1 MDSIVFKINIGIN
14 HLYEMKLFHVQ
25 ILQLLHSICKV
36 IEDPDFKQIQNN
48 LLQTAIFRAAE
59 RGHVEFV
66 TQICRAKPDILRNM
80 TDDKDRTVLQ
90 FAAECRQ
97 EKVFSLIHGFSPLTK
112 EVILITFDKSENTI
126 LHAVGEIPTTAQNS
140 HIRGAA
146 LQMQRELQ
154 WFKVSINIHIH
165 THITLPI
172 CCG

>member
-1 MDSIVFKINIGIN
+1 MDSVVFKINIGIN
-14 HLYEMKLFHVQ
+14 HLYEMKFFHVR
-25 ILQLLHSICKV
+25 IHQLLHSICKV
-36 IEDPDFKQIQNN
+36 IEDPGFKQIQDN
-48 LLQTAIFRAAE
+48 LLQTAIFRTVE

-66 TQICRAKPDILRNM
+66 TQICRAKPDILRNI
-80 TDDKDRTVLQ
+80 TDDKYRSVLQ

-112 EVILITFDKSENTI
+112 EVILITYDESGNNI

-154 WFKVSINIHIH
+154 WFKVNINIYIYIH
-165 THITLPI
+165 VALPI
-172 CCG
+172 CC